1 MEKYFRMLAFDFLAI
16 VFWTK
21 RRKSLGIRGLDKHSF
36 LWNYETKKFF
46 PKVNS
51 KQKVVTD
58 G

>member
-1 MEKYFRMLAFDFLAI
+1 MLAFDFLAI